1 MYINSLIKKLGRG
14 PHPSQLPKKRERT
27 EGVTSCNTLKF
38 MNLQTIFEFKINLV
52 SNPKFK

>member
-14 PHPSQLPKKRERT
+14 PHPSQLPKKERT
-27 EGVTSCNTLKF
+27 EGVTSCNALKF